1 MDQLWPATPVPRRFW
16 SFSRGG
22 AWPPFCRIAP
32 TFLRTG
38 LPIKDGRVQK
48 WPTIISP
55 VVNSRHARR
64 IIMAGP
70 MRSSLWCRGW
80 QRLGGA
86 LASLSFE
93 QQQGKQPL
101 ICQNLIT
108 ARVCPRPRPLTH
120 QIFIFFI
127 SMESFHMWGFP
138 YREEY

>member
-1 MDQLWPATPVPRRFW
+1 MILAASSLFW
-16 SFSRGG
+16 GPQICEANIFRTKSQVLVIFTGWGVASFLPGG
-22 AWPPFCRIAP
+22 AGLDVHPWIAT

-93 QQQGKQPL
+93 QHQGKQPL
-101 ICQNLIT
+101 ICQDLIT
-108 ARVCPRPRPLTH
+108 ARPRPL
-120 QIFIFFI
+120 
-127 SMESFHMWGFP
+127 
-138 YREEY
+138 